1 MLLQSKKKSALFLLI
16 TIASSLIFS
25 QQKQINALK
34 AKLKDSSL
42 NDSIRIKYLGDLGW
56 YYGNVSIDSAFFYTK
71 KGLNL
76 SIKSNNLKGIGQSYN
91 DLGII
96 HYRTSKYDSARYYY
110 RKSLTIRTKIND
122 SIGLAGLYSKIGIS
136 FQQNSI
142 LDSALYFNNK
152 SLRMYE
158 ALGMKRHVIINQNN
172 IANIYQNLNQFDKA
186 LKIHLSVLAT
196 REKTKIPAE
205 LAESY
210 VNIGNVYQRLNE
222 LEKSKNYYDKAIAI
236 SEKHNLIRNLSIVY
250 NNYGNIYKEESKMDL
265 ALDFYKKAYTIRKN
279 LKDSYGLASVT
290 GNLGVL
296 YFEAAKFKT
305 AEPYLHESLL
315 LSKKLKAKE
324 LELSAYKVL
333 LMLKAYLKQPDSTIF
348 YQKKY
353 DDLNNI
359 IRNENVTKQVL
370 EIETKYQT
378 EKIEKE
384 NAIQKEQLLTQELA
398 IKNKTLFTIL
408 LASALIILGIIFF
421 AVYKKNQLK
430 RKQLK
435 KEIDLK
441 DALATIKTQNRLQEQ
456 RLRISRDLHDNIGS
470 QLTFIIS
477 SIDNLKYISKDANK
491 KLKDKLTSISGF
503 TSDTIHQLRDTIWA
517 MNKSEITVEDLHT
530 RILSYVEKAK
540 VASPNITFKVEYNI
554 DLNMV
559 FTSLIGMNIFRVI
572 QEAINNSIKYSEAN
586 QLEILLRKKDNLF
599 EAIVKDNGNG
609 FDIKSVDLGNGLSN
623 MEKRMSEVGGK
634 VKIISEKE
642 KGTEIIVAVALKN
655 TSNDV

>member
-1 MLLQSKKKSALFLLI
+1 MYRLSQKKSILFLI
-16 TIASSLIFS
+16 IAFTSLLLFS
-25 QQKQINALK
+25 QQKKINTLK
-34 AKLKDSSL
+34 KKLKDSSL

-56 YYGNVSIDSAFFYTK
+56 YYGNINIDSAFYFTK

-76 SIKSNNLKGIGQSYN
+76 SIKSNNKKGIAQSYN

-110 RKSLTIRTKIND
+110 RKSLTIRKKIND
-122 SIGLAGLYSKIGIS
+122 SVGLAGLYSKIGIS
-136 FQQNSI
+136 FQMNAI

-158 ALGMKRHVIINQNN
+158 SLGMKRYVVINQNN
-172 IANIYQNLNQFDKA
+172 IANIYQNLNQYDKA
-186 LKIHLSVLAT
+186 LKMHHTVLAI
-196 REKTKIPAE
+196 REKTKNPVE

-210 VNIGNVYQRLNE
+210 VNIGNVYQKLNE
-222 LEKSKNYYDKAIAI
+222 LEKSKNYYKKAIII
-236 SEKHNLIRNLSIVY
+236 SEKHNLIRNLSILY
-250 NNYGNIYKEESKMDL
+250 NNYGNIYKEEAKMDL
-265 ALDFYKKAYTIRKN
+265 ALEFYQKAYVIRKK

-305 AEPYLHESLL
+305 AEPYLHESLY
-315 LSKKLKAKE
+315 LSKKHKVKE
-324 LELSAYKVL
+324 IELSAYKVL

-359 IRNENVTKQVL
+359 IRSESVTKQIL
-370 EIETKYQT
+370 EIDTKYQT
-378 EKIEKE
+378 EKREKE
-384 NAIQKEQLLTQELA
+384 NAIQKEQLLIQDLA
-398 IKNKTLFTIL
+398 IKNRNLYAIL

-430 RKQLK
+430 KKQLQ

-477 SIDNLKYISKDANK
+477 SIDNLKYISKDANQ
-491 KLKDKLTSISGF
+491 KLKDKLANISGF
-503 TSDTIHQLRDTIWA
+503 TSETIHQLRDTIWA
-517 MNKSEITVEDLHT
+517 MNKSEISIEDLHA

-540 VASPNITFKVEYNI
+540 VASPNITFTVNYNI
-554 DLNMV
+554 DANIV
-559 FTSLIGMNIFRVI
+559 FTSLMGMNIFRVI
-572 QEAINNSIKYSEAN
+572 QEAINNAIKYSEAN
-586 QLEILLRKKDNLF
+586 QLEIILQKKEELF
-599 EAIVKDNGNG
+599 EAKVKDNGNG
-609 FDIKSVDLGNGLSN
+609 FDVKSVALGNGLSN
-623 MEKRMSEVGGK
+623 MEKRMSEIGGK
-634 VKIISEKE
+634 INITSAAQ
-642 KGTEIIVAVALKN
+642 KGTQIALNVSLKY
-655 TSNDV
+655 VK